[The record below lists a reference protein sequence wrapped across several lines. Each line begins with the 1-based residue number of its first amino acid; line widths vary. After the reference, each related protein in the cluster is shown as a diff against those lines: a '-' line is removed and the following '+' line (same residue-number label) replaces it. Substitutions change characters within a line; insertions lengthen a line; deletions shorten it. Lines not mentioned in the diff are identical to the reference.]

1 MNNKR
6 TTKELMALLEQAVGL
21 IDAPEK
27 DCRCHVSPPCNDCVE
42 HGHARDICE
51 KIECALKA
59 DYIETDALNDL
70 NNDFAE
76 ALNVVK
82 GWHARHLE
90 TMSEMIGSDGESIE
104 LALGDVTHNL
114 AGDTLGGFKIGLVV
128 AQAMMGKLPF
138 ELSETDTEV
147 DEDDQHDEQ
156 EG

>member
-6 TTKELMALLEQAVGL
+6 TTKELMALLEQAVDL

-42 HGHARDICE
+42 HGHARDISE
-51 KIECALKA
+51 QIECALEA

-70 NNDFAE
+70 SNDLIE

-82 GWHARHLE
+82 GWHARHLK
-90 TMSEMIGSDGESIE
+90 TISEMIGSDGESIKLE
-104 LALGDVTHNL
+104 LGDVTHNL
-114 AGDTLGGFKIGLVV
+114 AGDTLRGFKIGLVV

-138 ELSETDTEV
+138 ELSETDTEA